1 MKIAGAAP
9 KIAIPTFIYLL
20 FTIII
25 DYLTRPLFII
35 AQRNYSTLII
45 LGIILILA
53 GAIIVVN
60 VSIKLQKSFKT
71 NILMTDGLYK
81 IVRNPMYVA
90 YLIFVIPGICI
101 LFNSW
106 LVLTTIILNYIL
118 LRIFIKEEYKY
129 LEDKFGDEYKRY
141 LSKVWIKFF

>member
-1 MKIAGAAP
+1 M
-9 KIAIPTFIYLL
+9 
-20 FTIII
+20 
-25 DYLTRPLFII
+25 
-35 AQRNYSTLII
+35 II